1 MFCNHC
7 GKQVDNDTVFCPH
20 CGGRVGDGPAQQ
32 PAQQQTQYAAPQQPA
47 APQENT
53 IAIVG
58 FIFSFFGGLIGLIC
72 SIIGYNNAKKGAPHK
87 GLALAGIIISIV
99 VMLGGVIGIIAYVS
113 IIVAAAGAIGGMG
126 GEIYYAVMALSLIN
140 IRR

>member
-20 CGGRVGDGPAQQ
+20 CGGRVGEGAPQQQQ
-32 PAQQQTQYAAPQQPA
+32 PAQQQPQYAAPQQA
-47 APQENT
+47 APPQENT

-87 GLALAGIIISIV
+87 GLALAGIIISVMWVVGIVIYVIAAIAIV
-99 VMLGGVIGIIAYVS
+99 VG
-113 IIVAAAGAIGGMG
+113 AAGAAGGMG
-126 GEIYYAVMALSLIN
+126 GDYYYALMSIL
-140 IRR
+140 

>member
-20 CGGRVGDGPAQQ
+20 CGGRVGEGAPQQQQ
-32 PAQQQTQYAAPQQPA
+32 PAQAQPQYAAPQQSAP
-47 APQENT
+47 PQENT

-87 GLALAGIIISIV
+87 GLALAGIIISCMWVVGIV
-99 VMLGGVIGIIAYVS
+99 IYVVVIV
-113 IIVAAAGAIGGMG
+113 GAIIGAASTIPDYGYML
-126 GEIYYAVMALSLIN
+126 LSML
-140 IRR
+140 

>member
-7 GKQVDNDTVFCPH
+7 GKQVDNDTVFCPY
-20 CGGRVGDGPAQQ
+20 CGGRVGDAPVQKQAPQYAPPPQ
-32 PAQQQTQYAAPQQPA
+32 PAQPAP
-47 APQENT
+47 PQENT

-87 GLALAGIIISIV
+87 SLALAGIIISV
-99 VMLGGVIGIIAYVS
+99 VEMVAYVIV
-113 IIVAAAGAIGGMG
+113 IIVYIAVIVGMAGAAGSMG
-126 GEIYYAVMALSLIN
+126 GYSSVIASLL
-140 IRR
+140 

>member
-20 CGGRVGDGPAQQ
+20 CGGRVGEG
-32 PAQQQTQYAAPQQPA
+32 APQQPQAQQQSQYSAPQQTA

-58 FIFSFFGGLIGLIC
+58 FIASFFIAIVGLIC
-72 SIIGYNNAKKGAPHK
+72 SIMGLNNAKKGAPHK
-87 GLALAGIIISIV
+87 GLAIAGIVISALEIFGSIIGIII
-99 VMLGGVIGIIAYVS
+99 YVAV
-113 IIVAAAGAIGGMG
+113 VAAALGGLGDISGDYGYML
-126 GEIYYAVMALSLIN
+126 MSLI
-140 IRR
+140 